1 MDDFSRAFLGRNLV
15 ETRIAHEGAVRPLDK
30 PDIIGN
36 RRHFIVRVAKGV
48 VLRTLTRVGRV
59 TNREDYVDAV
69 AHAFF
74 PEPTVT
80 PARRSIIL
88 TIIVKSVSPPKSA
101 FVVSHRSSTALITAL
116 GTSNALASSTHS
128 WTSLSISAVAK
139 P

>member
-15 ETRIAHEGAVRPLDK
+15 ETRIAHEGAVRPLDN

-36 RRHFIVRVAKGV
+36 RRHFIVRVAKDV

-59 TNREDYVDAV
+59 TNRVDFVDAV

-88 TIIVKSVSPPKSA
+88 TIIVIFFLMIRRPP
-101 FVVSHRSSTALITAL
+101 RSTLFPYTALITAL
-116 GTSNALASSTHS
+116 G
-128 WTSLSISAVAK
+128 
-139 P
+139 